1 MRKTVLLTG
10 VHTQTGY
17 LTAEKLLNTRKFRL
31 LLPLRVKNCAYVKNL
46 VSAFRE
52 EVALTDMSLTDKDAA
67 VELVRCADYI
77 VNADVVVPPES
88 CHNPDL
94 AEKINY
100 FCTKNIVDALKVA
113 GGNKRMIE
121 LSLSSVYGGRTMKR
135 PYAKVGD
142 PVMPAYFDCASV
154 ARARAER
161 YVVESGVTGYRVLRT
176 APVVDDGFV
185 KRTVGDGWLFHFP
198 LDSPAEFILSEELSS
213 VLAELVISDENGEVK
228 VSSDEIFDVG
238 SGEKHVY
245 RDLIY
250 NVTDRVKKDFAKV
263 LSPKWFVLRNGTGAW
278 LYDGEKIQKTLNIPH
293 SDVAEELA
301 RQSNEIVK
309 NKSLLSFFPIVK
321 RHILSKLQTMT
332 DSPYYWT
339 ENGMTDRI
347 NVFYGGYDK
356 IRDIPD
362 RFEKI
367 KTDNETDYVATLF
380 ETGFDLKKDGQFINH
395 TDLESA
401 AAFRGGSVNSRY
413 FRPSDMHVKT
423 EWKCADGHNLKI
435 TPYGVLY
442 GGYWCDD
449 CLTPAPWRYSENAK
463 KSPYHSAVYKDKFTD
478 DEDLTIGASAYRD
491 VLRADDKKDGVCGDK
506 GDKIIKYKKG

>member
-185 KRTVGDGWLFHFP
+185 KRTAVDGCLFHFP
-198 LDSPAEFILSEELSS
+198 LDSPVEFILSEELSS
-213 VLAELVISDENGEVK
+213 VLAELVISDETGRGK
-228 VSSDEIFDVG
+228 APTDEIFNVG
-238 SGEKHVY
+238 SGEKHIY

-250 NVTDRVKKDFAKV
+250 TVTDSVRKDFSKA

-278 LYDGEKIQKTLNIPH
+278 LYDGEKIQETLNISH
-293 SDVAEELA
+293 SDVTEELV
-301 RQSNEIVK
+301 RQINEIIK
-309 NKSLLSFFPIVK
+309 NKGLLSFFPIVK
-321 RHILSKLQTMT
+321 RQILSKLQTMT
-332 DSPYYWT
+332 DSPYYWA
-339 ENGMTDRI
+339 EKGMTDRI

-362 RFEKI
+362 RFERI
-367 KTDNETDYVATLF
+367 KSDKMIYYEDTLF
-380 ETGFDLKKDGQFINH
+380 ETGFDRKKDRQFINH
-395 TDLESA
+395 IDIESA
-401 AAFRGGSVNSRY
+401 ATFRGGSVNSGC
-413 FRPSDMHVKT
+413 FRPSDMHVKI

-449 CLTPAPWRYSENAK
+449 CLTPAPWRYYGNAK
-463 KSPYHSAVYKDKFTD
+463 KSPYHSAVYEDKFSE

-491 VLRADDKKDGVCGDK
+491 VLREDDKKGDVRGDK